1 MPCGRQAVDLEMLE
15 LWIAFGVVVLLMLIG
30 LFGNLIP
37 GVPGTSL
44 IFGGALVHHLPA
56 ADRRRAA
63 AGAAVAPLAAAWAS
77 RVKAA
82 ASRSGAGQG
91 PQ

>member
-15 LWIAFGVVVLLMLIG
+15 LWIAFGVVLLVMLIG

-44 IFGGALVHHLPA
+44 IFVGALVHQFTLA
-56 ADRRRAA
+56 TT
-63 AGAAVAPLAAAWAS
+63 AGWVG
-77 RVKAA
+77 
-82 ASRSGAGQG
+82 SG
-91 PQ
+91 

>member
-15 LWIAFGVVVLLMLIG
+15 LWIAFGVVLLVMLIG

-44 IFGGALVHHLPA
+44 ILSLIHI
-56 ADRRRAA
+56 
-63 AGAAVAPLAAAWAS
+63 
-77 RVKAA
+77 
-82 ASRSGAGQG
+82 
-91 PQ
+91 